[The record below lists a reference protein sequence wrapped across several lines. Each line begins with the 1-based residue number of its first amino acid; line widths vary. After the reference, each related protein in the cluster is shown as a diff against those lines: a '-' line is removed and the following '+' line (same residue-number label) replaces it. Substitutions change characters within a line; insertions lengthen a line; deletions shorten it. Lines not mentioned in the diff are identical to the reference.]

1 MAFRYICMAILI
13 ALIFGFNSAVVKM
26 GVKSVNPLMYA
37 AWRYMLVWPLLLFVP
52 RPKTSWKNV
61 VLASS
66 TVGGTVTL
74 AAVILH
80 LGVGAGLASVLMQTQ
95 VFFTALFAI
104 WLWKEWPTRYG
115 WIGMITA
122 FVGVCCIALRMGAE
136 VSYLGIFLTLCGAI
150 CWAANNI
157 AFRKVRDSNIVH
169 MMVWGSLVM
178 PVPLMILSAIFYGP
192 RSVIENPLNFSAM
205 TISSLLFS
213 GFASGLGG
221 SILTGL
227 LLKHNPATVVA
238 PFMLLVPVSSL
249 IFAYYILGETLTLL
263 SAVGCFFVLM
273 GLAINQYGQRESA
286 ARTVVE
292 ADAE

>member
-1 MAFRYICMAILI
+1 MAFRYIFMAILI
-13 ALIFGFNSAVVKM
+13 ALIFGFNSVVVKM

-52 RPKTSWKNV
+52 RPKTSWKNI

-80 LGVGAGLASVLMQTQ
+80 LGVGAGLASVMMQTQ
-95 VFFTALFAI
+95 VFFTAIFAI

-115 WIGMITA
+115 WIGMTIA
-122 FVGVCCIALRMGAE
+122 FTGVSCIALRMGEE
-136 VSYLGIFLTLCGAI
+136 VSILGIFLTLCAAI

-157 AFRKVRDSNIVH
+157 VFRKVRESNIVH

-178 PVPLMILSAIFYGP
+178 PLPLMLLSAIFYGP
-192 RSVIENPLNFSAM
+192 LSVIENPLNFSSL
-205 TISSLLFS
+205 TISSILFS
-213 GFASGLGG
+213 GFVSGLGG
-221 SILTGL
+221 SILSGI
-227 LLKHNPATVVA
+227 LLKHNPVTVVA

-249 IFAYYILGETLTLL
+249 IFAYCILEETLTLI
-263 SAVGCFFVLM
+263 STVGCILVLM
-273 GLAINQYGQRESA
+273 GLAINQCGQREKG
-286 ARTVVE
+286 ARGLVEVE
-292 ADAE
+292 AE